1 MTDQIL
7 QSFYVKSTKNLSS
20 DFFGSDDPD
29 VSKINSKFPHSI
41 HYNFNSRGYRDSEWP
56 DSLPKLKTAIWCLGD
71 SATVGVG
78 SPLAHTWPNLLS
90 TALQRRTINI
100 SMVAASNDFI
110 ERKCIELLNTIAPDL
125 IVICWSYLSRRD
137 VSEQFR
143 LDFIQKREALEWNNF
158 YTAIRDPSWPDCE
171 NFASISN
178 LPNYIQQEITNC
190 YRPLIIN
197 FDDEMWRN
205 YQDNDLSQ
213 QQSARRTADQEV
225 EYFMQKIRNIK
236 QHQQSTKILHT
247 FVPDYGTAEE
257 KLLVQQQFQNLGL
270 FYYKI
275 TQLDQARDKIHWD
288 VKTSQL
294 LVDRL
299 IEEIKMQ

>member
-1 MTDQIL
+1 MTSQIL
-7 QSFYVKSTKNLSS
+7 QSFYVNSTKNMSLE
-20 DFFGSDDPD
+20 FFGTDNPD
-29 VSKINSKFPHSI
+29 IFKINSKFPHSV

-56 DSLPKLKTAIWCLGD
+56 DNLIQLETAIWCLGD

-90 TALQRRTINI
+90 TALQKRTINI
-100 SMVAASNDFI
+100 SMVGASNDFI
-110 ERKCIELLNTIAPDL
+110 ERKCIDLLNTIAPNL

-137 VSEQFR
+137 VTEQFR
-143 LDFIQKREALEWNNF
+143 LNFIQKREQLEWNNF

-178 LPNYIQQEITNC
+178 LPNYMQQEIKNSYC
-190 YRPLIIN
+190 PLIIN
-197 FDDEMWRN
+197 FDDEM
-205 YQDNDLSQ
+205 YHGCQDNNLSQ

-236 QHQQSTKILHT
+236 QHQQLTKILHT
-247 FVPDYGTAEE
+247 FIPHYGTAEE
-257 KLLVQQQFQNLGL
+257 KLLVQQQFQDLGL
-270 FYYKI
+270 FYYEI
-275 TQLDQARDKIHWD
+275 TKLDQARDNIHWD

-299 IEEIKMQ
+299 IKEIKI